1 MEKDIVEV
9 VLITN
14 VGDGFGRAIALAFAE
29 LNYDVVCADKDVE
42 LAAKTAAEIEELG
55 GNAIPIQANMSSSK
69 DARLAFD
76 KVFEIFG
83 TINGVI
89 HVAAHESNVAL
100 RDLTEGEF
108 SELISENVKSTF
120 LVLKNA
126 AKLLDRAWLVLI
138 APPKSSN
145 MPHMFG
151 VRGAIARMAAAFES
165 RYEDLRV
172 NVVVPSR
179 SAANPQSDARL
190 ADAVSFLASPFADGL
205 SGQRLNIDLPKPPT
219 ADENL
224 LPEVRAALEENFK
237 EDDYMGFEES
247 ALLNADSDFSVDE
260 LEDDVDIGLEY
271 EKLYEV

>member
-69 DARLAFD
+69 DTSLAFD

-89 HVAAHESNVAL
+89 HVATHESNVAL

-179 SAANPQSDARL
+179 SAANPQHDARL
-190 ADAVSFLASPFADGL
+190 ADAVSFLASPFAEGL
-205 SGQRLNIDLPKPPT
+205 SGQRLNIDLPKPPLV
-219 ADENL
+219 DDGL
-224 LPEVRAALEENFK
+224 LPEVRAALEVNFK
-237 EDDYMGFEES
+237 EDDYLEFEES
-247 ALLNADSDFSVDE
+247 VLLDADSDFSVDE
-260 LEDDVDIGLEY
+260 LEDGVDIGLEY
-271 EKLYEV
+271 EKLYEL